1 MVVQEDYTSIT
12 SMNGGIEAAPSSV
25 PPETP
30 GAIQQGDSTGAGTKK
45 AKKVRSA
52 CERCRQRR
60 IKVSDLFQIETIG

>member
-25 PPETP
+25 P